1 MKTVAGI
8 TGLFVL
14 TWALAALTLGG
25 CTGYR
30 TYNSVYWAREAY
42 KQGMAEVEQGRE
54 QSKGINYAYTRRAE
68 RQTQVP
74 GQQFFEEAARKCLA
88 FLAQAPE
95 GRRSDDALILMGKA
109 FFQLKR
115 FIQAESSFSKLLN
128 TQPKSKFRDDA
139 QYYLVLID
147 LERGDIG
154 LAELGIE
161 RLLDN
166 FPKSKYRPQALF
178 HLGRTLFE
186 QGNYERA
193 MEVLTGLSE
202 NYDDFDQMGDALSLI
217 ASIHFENTDYE
228 QAHEIYLEL
237 YTKGDNEVR
246 KWEGLIGMARS
257 LSRMG
262 EHEKAL
268 EHYNRALGRARFI
281 EERAE
286 ARLGINVEYTYL
298 GRYQEAKDGFE
309 LIIKDVPR
317 TGYSAAAWYELGL
330 LYKDYHKHS
339 ALLDSIVVDSLEL
352 LEFRLNSKTMEPL
365 LELGQRLLSY
375 KLSEMA
381 FRGVRRED
389 PNSVFLEASL
399 DQAADVR
406 DLFKIYE
413 QIEASDSTTNR
424 DALARLE
431 FLLGENHEAK
441 GEYQQA
447 RIRYERV
454 LFEYPNTIWAPK
466 AAINIAGVSEL
477 MGDSARARQAFELV
491 VDNFPD
497 TRYAD
502 RARGA
507 LGLPVQE
514 RPPNFYLDELMA
526 YTPPRIE
533 RRAGP
538 GEGLA
543 PGARP
548 VPGQESWLQMRRR
561 LYWGKYGS
569 AAGGGA

>member
-1 MKTVAGI
+1 MLVA
-8 TGLFVL
+8 LVFS
-14 TWALAALTLGG
+14 G

-30 TYNSVYWAREAY
+30 TYNSVYWAKEAY
-42 KQGMAEVEQGRE
+42 KQGMIEIERVQEQTT
-54 QSKGINYAYTRRAE
+54 GINFAYTLRAE
-68 RQTQVP
+68 SQTQVP

-109 FFQLKR
+109 FFQLR
-115 FIQAESSFSKLLN
+115 RYIQAESSFRKLLD

-147 LERGDIG
+147 LSRDDIT

-166 FPKSKYRPQALF
+166 FPKSEYRPLAQF

-186 QGNYERA
+186 QGDYERA
-193 MEVLTGLSE
+193 MEVLTGLHE

-217 ASIHFENTDYE
+217 ASIHFENEDYE
-228 QAHEIYLEL
+228 QGHEIFNEL
-237 YTKGDNEVR
+237 FENGSNDVR

-257 LSRMG
+257 RSRMG

-268 EHYNRALGRARFI
+268 ELYNLALQRARFI

-298 GRYQEAKDGFE
+298 DRFPEAKAGFE
-309 LIIKDVPR
+309 KIIEDVER

-330 LYKDYHKHS
+330 LYKDYVMHMPQ
-339 ALLDSIVVDSLEL
+339 LDSIEVDSLEL

-365 LELGQRLLSY
+365 LELSQRLLSY
-375 KLSEMA
+375 KLAELA

-389 PNSVFLEASL
+389 PNSVFLDASL
-399 DQAADVR
+399 DQIVDVQ
-406 DLFKIYE
+406 DLFTIYA

-431 FLLGENHEAK
+431 FLLGENHENK
-441 GEYQQA
+441 GEYIKAQT
-447 RIRYERV
+447 RYERV

-466 AAINIAGVSEL
+466 AAVNIAGVCQML
-477 MGDSARARQAFELV
+477 GDSARAEQALQLV

-502 RARGA
+502 RARSA
-507 LGLPVQE
+507 LGLPLPE
-514 RPPNFYLDELMA
+514 RPANFYLDELMA
-526 YTPPRIE
+526 YSPPRIE

-538 GEGLA
+538 GEGVG
-543 PGARP
+543 PGGRP
-548 VPGQESWLQMRRR
+548 APGQESWLQMRRR
-561 LYWGKYGS
+561 LYWLKYGS

>member
-1 MKTVAGI
+1 MNAVAKI
-8 TGLFVL
+8 PVFFALSSM
-14 TWALAALTLGG
+14 LAALVLSG

-30 TYNSVYWAREAY
+30 TYNSVYWAKEAY
-42 KQGMAEVEQGRE
+42 KQGMVEVERVQQ
-54 QSKGINYAYTRRAE
+54 QSKGINYAYTRINQSRN
-68 RQTQVP
+68 QVQ

-115 FIQAESSFSKLLN
+115 FIQAESSFRKLLD

-147 LERGDIG
+147 LDRGDIG
-154 LAELGIE
+154 LAQLGIE

-166 FPKSKYRPQALF
+166 FPKSEFRPLAQF

-193 MEVLTGLSE
+193 MEVFTGLYE
-202 NYDDFDQMGDALSLI
+202 NYDDFDQMDDALSLV

-228 QAHEIYLEL
+228 RAHEIFSEL
-237 YTKGDNEVR
+237 FKNGNKEVR

-257 LSRMG
+257 RSRMD

-268 EHYNRALGRARFI
+268 ELYNQALQKARFI

-298 GRYQEAKDGFE
+298 NRFREAKTGFDQIVE
-309 LIIKDVPR
+309 DVPR

-330 LYKDYHKHS
+330 LYKDYVKHMP
-339 ALLDSIVVDSLEL
+339 ALDSLVVDSLEL
-352 LEFRLNSKTMEPL
+352 LEFRLNTKSMEPL
-365 LELGQRLLSY
+365 LELSQHLLSY

-399 DQAADVR
+399 DEVADVK
-406 DLFKIYE
+406 DLFTIYV

-431 FLLGENHEAK
+431 FLLGENHENNA
-441 GEYQQA
+441 EFVQA
-447 RIRYERV
+447 LTRYERV

-466 AAINIAGVSEL
+466 AAVNIAGANEM
-477 MGDSARARQAFELV
+477 MGDTARARQALQLV

-502 RARGA
+502 RARGE
-507 LGLPVQE
+507 LGLPVPE
-514 RPPNFYLDELMA
+514 RPANFYLDELMA
-526 YTPPRIE
+526 YAPPKIE
-533 RRAGP
+533 RTRGPAG
-538 GEGLA
+538 GLA

-548 VPGQESWLQMRRR
+548 EPGQESWLQMRRR
-561 LYWGKYGS
+561 LYWEKFGPT
-569 AAGGGA
+569 AGGGA